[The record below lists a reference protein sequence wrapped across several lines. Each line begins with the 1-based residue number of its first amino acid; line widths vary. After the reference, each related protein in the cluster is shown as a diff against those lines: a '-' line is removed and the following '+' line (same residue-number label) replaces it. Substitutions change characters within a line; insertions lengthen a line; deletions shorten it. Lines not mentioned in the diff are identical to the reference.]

1 MKRDAYLITNNLRE
15 YINPATHARMR
26 NTFDTVITS
35 AIAALPAAN
44 LSNIFTSRYERARE
58 MCSRRFASRSLEYNY
73 RQDKSD
79 SIFYI
84 DL

>member
-1 MKRDAYLITNNLRE
+1 MKRDAYLITNNLRK
-15 YINPATHARMR
+15 YISPATHARMR

-44 LSNIFTSRYERARE
+44 LSNSFTSRYERARE
-58 MCSRRFASRSLEYNY
+58 MRLRRFASRSLEYNY

>member
-1 MKRDAYLITNNLRE
+1 MKRDAYLITNNLRQ
-15 YINPATHARMR
+15 YMNPVTHARMR

-44 LSNIFTSRYERARE
+44 LSNSFTSWYERARE
-58 MCSRRFASRSLEYNY
+58 MRSRFASWSLEYNY

-79 SIFYI
+79 SIFHI
-84 DL
+84 NL